1 MWHDK
6 YKDGAPQPAQT
17 VHCGKLPAT
26 IFSDSHDAA
35 RFVAVVMANLIRE
48 KNALGQKAVL
58 GLATGSTP
66 IGVYREL
73 VRMHQAGELD
83 FSNVVT
89 FNLDEYWPMQ
99 PDAEQ
104 SYHTFMWE
112 NLFSHVNINPDNV
125 NIPSGLWKA
134 SEIERQCAEYE
145 RKIAQLGGL
154 DFQLLGIGRDGHIGF
169 NEPGSE
175 RNSRTRLVVLDP
187 MTRRDAAADFG
198 GEDKV
203 PARAITMGVQT
214 IWEAKRIFLMALG
227 EKKAFVVRKALEGE
241 PTSSVP
247 ASFLQNH
254 LNTVF
259 VLDEGAS
266 GQLTQ
271 IRTPW
276 IGGRIVEWT
285 LTQQKQAMVWLS
297 QVCQKPL
304 LKLDMKDFLQHHL
317 YDILHL
323 EGGVAAIRQRVFDE
337 LLATICPKPGGDR
350 PLKVMIFSPHPDDD
364 VISMGGTFITLVNQG
379 HEVHVAYMT
388 SGNIAVRDDA
398 CLRHIN
404 YVEECL
410 QRLGGLNQETAAR
423 LAKCRADIQS
433 RKPGEHDSADV
444 LTLKGLI
451 RKTEAVNAC
460 ELVGVPEKQL
470 HFLELPF
477 YQTGS
482 VKKRPMGEDDI
493 QIVAALLRKQRP
505 EQIYFAGDL
514 SDPHGTHRVCAQI
527 IIETLK
533 RLNEEGYS
541 PEVWMYRGAWQEFE
555 PHEIERAVP
564 LSPEVLLKK
573 KQAILRHESQKD
585 GAMFM
590 GSDDREFWMRAEER
604 TRQTAQVF
612 DNLGLPEFFALEGF
626 VRYRGQRL

>member
-35 RFVAVVMANLIRE
+35 RFVAVVIANLIRE
-48 KNALGQKAVL
+48 KNASGQKAVL

-73 VRMHQAGELD
+73 VRMHKAGELD

-99 PDAEQ
+99 PESEQ

-112 NLFSHVNINPDNV
+112 NLFSHVNIPPDNV
-125 NIPSGLWKA
+125 HIPSGLWKP
-134 SEIERQCAEYE
+134 SEIEHQCAEYE
-145 RKIAQLGGL
+145 RKIAQFGGL

-175 RNSRTRLVVLDP
+175 RNSRTRLVALDP
-187 MTRRDAAADFG
+187 MTRRDAAGDFG

-227 EKKAFVVRKALEGE
+227 EKKAFVIRKALEGE

-266 GQLTQ
+266 AQLTQ

-276 IGGRIVEWT
+276 IGGRMVEWT

-297 QVCQKPL
+297 QVCEKPL

-323 EGGVAAIRQRVFDE
+323 EGGVAAIRQRVFND

-398 CLRHIN
+398 CLRHID
-404 YVEECL
+404 YVEECS
-410 QRLGGLNQETAAR
+410 QRLGGLNHETAAR
-423 LAKCRADIQS
+423 LAKCRAEIQA
-433 RKPGEHDSADV
+433 RKFGEHDSADV

-460 ELVGVPEKQL
+460 ELIGVPEKQL

-482 VKKRPMGEDDI
+482 VKKRPIGEDDI
-493 QIVAALLRKQRP
+493 QIVTTLLREQRP

-533 RLNEEGYS
+533 RLDEEGYS

-604 TRQTAQVF
+604 TKQTAQIF
-612 DNLGLPEFFALEGF
+612 DKLGLPEFFALEGF
-626 VRYRGQRL
+626 VRYRGQKL